1 MLAVIIVDIFQ
12 CIHISNE
19 SIVVSNN
26 NNNLHV
32 NSIGNRIADRQM
44 HIYMNCE
51 LQYSPIH
58 NQLENG
64 TTGENFNWIQM
75 IGENVSRL
83 LTINKKSERR
93 IFHLVVQNAKRG
105 DCP

>member
-1 MLAVIIVDIFQ
+1 MYVHLIIMLAVIIVYIFQ
-12 CIHISNE
+12 CIHISYE

-26 NNNLHV
+26 NNNILHV

-64 TTGENFNWIQM
+64 TTGRKFQLDSND
-75 IGENVSRL
+75 
-83 LTINKKSERR
+83 
-93 IFHLVVQNAKRG
+93 RG
-105 DCP
+105 KCE

>member
-1 MLAVIIVDIFQ
+1 MNILLYYVGFISNIIFNMFLISLFPVYMLAVIIVYIFQ
-12 CIHISNE
+12 CIHIGQ
-19 SIVVSNN
+19 SIVVSNNN

-64 TTGENFNWIQM
+64 TTGRKIS
-75 IGENVSRL
+75 IGF
-83 LTINKKSERR
+83 K
-93 IFHLVVQNAKRG
+93 
-105 DCP
+105 